1 MSQKLAGA
9 GLGKPHEVLDFDVM
23 IEFRLFVRGKGGG
36 FLALDQVPYALAS
49 LFGGLELNDLSRTQ
63 RGDEFDEFF
72 VRFHFLKISIAPVIS
87 EATRIKAAD
96 LMKLLALVQTLTP
109 RERFGGQIA

>member
-36 FLALDQVPYALAS
+36 FLALDQIPYALAS
-49 LFGGLELNDLSRTQ
+49 LFGGLEFNNFSWTQ
-63 RGDEFDEFF
+63 RGDEFNEFF
-72 VRFHFLKISIAPVIS
+72 VGFHFLKIGIAPVIY
-87 EATRIKAAD
+87 EATRIKAPE
-96 LMKLLALVQTLTP
+96 LMKLLALDQTLTP
-109 RERFGGQIA
+109 RERFDEPIA